1 MQLIAIVATLSALIG
16 FSSGYWLKDTVN
28 EAEKAELYKQ
38 ALITAKKQIKVT
50 AELEKEFTSKEAETK
65 IVYRDI
71 IKRVVKYVPAI
82 QTVNSECNLSVNA
95 VKLLDFSVENKLPST
110 TAIVNGKGKST
121 AKD

>member
-1 MQLIAIVATLSALIG
+1 MQLVAIVPAVAFLIG

-28 EAEKAELYKQ
+28 EAEKAAMYKQ

-50 AELEKEFTSKEAETK
+50 AELEKKFTSKEAETK

-95 VKLLDFSVENKLPST
+95 VKLLDFSVENKLPRT
-110 TAIVNGKGKST
+110 TSIVNDEGKSP
-121 AKD
+121 AKN